1 MTATPSPQSVLVLWD
16 IDGTLLEPAGGGNA
30 DYEAAV
36 AVVHPGVELQPVHTH
51 GKTDRQNVEE
61 YLSGSGLPVGDAPL
75 VLEQLDVISH
85 KYLLDGSR
93 LAALPGANE
102 ALHALR
108 EAGHVN
114 GLLTGN
120 TPARAINKL
129 TGAGISVGD
138 ITWQESFFGSNASTR
153 PAVTAAARLRFP
165 ERRIVIV
172 GDTPLDGD
180 AAAAADLEFIAV
192 ATGVYDAD
200 SLWASG
206 AVSVLPDLVSGA
218 EGAGPAAGRCGR
230 SGGRGRGRPVGTGSW
245 GKSGSRGRF
254 GTCFS
259 VPNRPLDLWGRGF
272 PDGSRSPGAPGG

>member
-1 MTATPSPQSVLVLWD
+1 MLWD

-36 AVVHPGVELQPVHTH
+36 AVVHPGVELRPVHTH

-61 YLSGSGLPVGDAPL
+61 YLAGAGLPLSDAAL

-108 EAGHVN
+108 EEGHVN

-129 TGAGISVGD
+129 TGAGIEVAD
-138 ITWQESFFGSNASTR
+138 ITWQESFFGANASTR

-206 AVSVLPDLVSGA
+206 AVAVLPDLVSGA
-218 EGAGPAAGRCGR
+218 DELSRLLGSEAAVEVTAEVVR
-230 SGGRGRGRPVGTGSW
+230 
-245 GKSGSRGRF
+245 
-254 GTCFS
+254 
-259 VPNRPLDLWGRGF
+259 
-272 PDGSRSPGAPGG
+272 